1 MNICIRKGKNLMSR
15 TVIVPPTGLR
25 PGIPYSPAI
34 RWDRLLFISGQT
46 GSDPVTREFPEDIK
60 AQTRIA
66 LENLKALAEAGG
78 ASFETA
84 LKMTIHMTDMMNE
97 FAAMNEVFRA
107 YFPKDPPSRTTVGVA
122 HLARVGLKIEIDMI
136 AAVKDGA

>member
-1 MNICIRKGKNLMSR
+1 MRA
-15 TVIVPPTGLR
+15 VV
-25 PGIPYSPAI
+25 
-34 RWDRLLFISGQT
+34 LLVLGALAGC

-66 LENLKALAEAGG
+66 LDNVKALAEAGG
-78 ASFETA
+78 ASLDTA

-97 FAAMNEVFRA
+97 FAAMNDVFRE

-122 HLARVGLKIEIDMI
+122 HLARAGLKIEIDMI
-136 AAVKDGA
+136 AVVKDAV

>member
-1 MNICIRKGKNLMSR
+1 MSR
-15 TVIVPPTGLR
+15 TVVVPPTGLR

-34 RWDRLLFISGQT
+34 RWDKLLFVSGQT

-66 LENLKALAEAGG
+66 LENVKALAEAGG
-78 ASFETA
+78 ASLDTA

-97 FAAMNEVFRA
+97 FAVMNEVFREF
-107 YFPKDPPSRTTVGVA
+107 FPKDPPSRTTVGVA
-122 HLARVGLKIEIDMI
+122 HLARAGLKIEIDMI
-136 AAVKDGA
+136 AVVKDAV

>member
-1 MNICIRKGKNLMSR
+1 MAR

-34 RWDRLLFISGQT
+34 RWDKLLFISGQT
-46 GSDPVTREFPEDIK
+46 GSDPVTREFPADIK

-66 LENLKALAEAGG
+66 LENVKALAEAGG
-78 ASFETA
+78 ASMDTA

-97 FAAMNEVFRA
+97 FAAMNEVFREF
-107 YFPKDPPSRTTVGVA
+107 FPKDPPSRTTVGVA
-122 HLARVGLKIEIDMI
+122 HLARAGLKIEIDMI
-136 AAVKDGA
+136 AVVKDAV

>member
-1 MNICIRKGKNLMSR
+1 MTR
-15 TVIVPPTGLR
+15 TVVVPPTGLR

-34 RWDRLLFISGQT
+34 RWDKLLFISGQT
-46 GSDPVTREFPEDIK
+46 GSDPVTREFPADIK

-66 LENLKALAEAGG
+66 LDNVKALVEAGG
-78 ASFETA
+78 ASLDTA

-97 FAAMNEVFRA
+97 FAAMNEVFRE

-122 HLARVGLKIEIDMI
+122 HLARAGLKVEIDMI
-136 AAVKDGA
+136 AVVKDAV

>member
-1 MNICIRKGKNLMSR
+1 MAR

-34 RWDRLLFISGQT
+34 RWDKLLFISGQT
-46 GSDPVTREFPEDIK
+46 GSDPVTREFPADIK

-66 LENLKALAEAGG
+66 LENVKALAEAGG
-78 ASFETA
+78 ASMDTA

-97 FAAMNEVFRA
+97 FAAMNEVFREF
-107 YFPKDPPSRTTVGVA
+107 FPKEPPSRTTVGVA
-122 HLARVGLKIEIDMI
+122 HLARAGLKIEIDMI
-136 AAVKDGA
+136 AVVKDAV

>member
-1 MNICIRKGKNLMSR
+1 MSR
-15 TVIVPPTGLR
+15 TVVVPPTGLR

-34 RWDRLLFISGQT
+34 RWDRLLFVSGQT

-66 LENLKALAEAGG
+66 LDNVKALAEAGG
-78 ASFETA
+78 ASLDTA

-97 FAAMNEVFRA
+97 FAAMNEVFRE

-122 HLARVGLKIEIDMI
+122 HLARAGLKIEIDMI
-136 AAVKDGA
+136 AAVKDGV

>member
-1 MNICIRKGKNLMSR
+1 MSR
-15 TVIVPPTGLR
+15 TVVVPPTGLR
-25 PGIPYSPAI
+25 AGIPYSPAI
-34 RWDRLLFISGQT
+34 RWDKLLFISGQT

-66 LENLKALAEAGG
+66 LDNVKALVEAGG
-78 ASFETA
+78 ASLDTA

-97 FAAMNEVFRA
+97 FAAMNEVFRE

-122 HLARVGLKIEIDMI
+122 HLARAGLKIEIDMI
-136 AAVKDGA
+136 AVVKDAV